1 MRLAKGSRCQR
12 IGSSQSVLTK
22 INIVSAY
29 QKNIFRIYL
38 GLFLAELICIPAFII
53 EIFRAL
59 GGNELSWAYVFE
71 WPLFGLYAIYMWRK
85 MLRQERGLEVAKP
98 RAPHDVDDPRLAE
111 WNAYLASVH
120 RLDQPGTPESRD
132 V

>member
-1 MRLAKGSRCQR
+1 
-12 IGSSQSVLTK
+12 
-22 INIVSAY
+22 VSEN
-29 QKNIFRIYL
+29 QKNIFRIHL

-71 WPLFGLYAIYMWRK
+71 WPLFAVYAVYMWRK
-85 MLRQERGLEVAKP
+85 MLRQERGEEVPK
-98 RAPHDVDDPRLAE
+98 RHSSSDKDDPRLAE

-120 RLDQPGTPESRD
+120 QLDQPTTPESRED
-132 V
+132 

>member
-1 MRLAKGSRCQR
+1 MRLAKGSRVKR
-12 IGSSQSVLTK
+12 IGSFNHAFTK
-22 INIVSAY
+22 INDVPEIH
-29 QKNIFRIYL
+29 KNIFRIYL

-71 WPLFGLYAIYMWRK
+71 WPLFGVYAIYMWRK
-85 MLRQERGLEVAKP
+85 MLRQERGLEVSKP
-98 RAPHDVDDPRLAE
+98 RTSHDKDDPRLAE

-132 V
+132 D

>member
-1 MRLAKGSRCQR
+1 MSE
-12 IGSSQSVLTK
+12 
-22 INIVSAY
+22 N

-71 WPLFGLYAIYMWRK
+71 WPLFAVYAVYMWHK
-85 MLRQERGLEVAKP
+85 MLRQERGLETPKKL
-98 RAPHDVDDPRLAE
+98 RHTDEEDPRLAE

-120 RLDQPGTPESRD
+120 QHDQPETRDKRD